1 MTKTRNI
8 KKNVSID
15 FSIYYN
21 ENTGES
27 LASELFNSDMKTTVS
42 VKEDTELMTMDRPKN
57 FAFIHTDTLLKVVLI
72 IFLVIMALFAMR

>member
-42 VKEDTELMTMDRPKN
+42 VKEDTELMTMD
-57 FAFIHTDTLLKVVLI
+57 TLHLYI
-72 IFLVIMALFAMR
+72 PTHY